1 MLLFL
6 REISLMLLLQQECF
20 HRAGVGA
27 SKSTA
32 PKTSTMEMNTKLYE
46 DVEHNILGME
56 NAGKDDDQVFWS
68 FFGAPILIV
77 VLLSLNDVKITQNSA
92 KTSFEST
99 NFNSNNLDYFL
110 KHS

>member
-1 MLLFL
+1 MLHEKRHFCAYQNKTADFFCAQL
-6 REISLMLLLQQECF
+6 RHANRVWRGEECF
-20 HRAGVGA
+20 HHVGVGA

-56 NAGKDDDQVFWS
+56 NAGKDDDQVFRS

-77 VLLSLNDVKITQNSA
+77 VLLSLNDVKT
-92 KTSFEST
+92 T
-99 NFNSNNLDYFL
+99 
-110 KHS
+110 